1 MSVIGD
7 DWKEGGLILRINDR
21 WQVDICRMPER
32 INAKGGS
39 LRRWAGRG
47 RASRI
52 ISEIEGEH
60 RDGNGRVG
68 ESSGGFVFI
77 HLEKMHGN
85 SSRKNW
91 PANDGRP
98 TVPWPT
104 FNIQHDSGLLGLRDR
119 ISLCFVVSF
128 TIPCEPPASISWMH
142 VRR

>member
-1 MSVIGD
+1 MRRAEVCV
-7 DWKEGGLILRINDR
+7 GG
-21 WQVDICRMPER
+21 Q
-32 INAKGGS
+32 G
-39 LRRWAGRG
+39 G

-104 FNIQHDSGLLGLRDR
+104 RPPRFFPRKFVYR
-119 ISLCFVVSF
+119 FLCGS
-128 TIPCEPPASISWMH
+128 ENLK
-142 VRR
+142 